1 MPQKRHYM
9 LPLGVVIPT
18 KNSMP
23 YLPAHLEAMRAW
35 QDLAQE
41 IIVVDSLSGDGSVDF
56 IKTRLSHPNVRF
68 LSHPPGLYQSWN
80 HGIANVTQ
88 TFFYIATTGDTI
100 TRAGLE
106 QLVAVAESFSADV
119 VISKP
124 RFAARDGLPAEDIRW
139 PIDDI
144 IATLNITTPRAL
156 AKLEAVIF
164 AVANVTGALLG
175 SSASNLYRAETM
187 RRLPFPTDFGTG
199 GDGAWGLLHAAEVA
213 WAVVPEIFSTFLIH
227 PTNASDAEK
236 HSWRTSRRPDDV
248 LRAAM
253 TAWRGS
259 NTISDTDLQNI
270 GWEGMIGAL
279 TSFLDAKAAFDQNRR
294 GSVPWVVN
302 PRAWQNRLERGRS
315 ARRLDEL
322 KQRALMNRAG
332 QDFCKAC

>member
-1 MPQKRHYM
+1 MPPKRHYM

-35 QDLAQE
+35 QNLVPE
-41 IIVVDSLSGDGSVDF
+41 IIVVDSFSTDGSVDF
-56 IKTRLSHPNVRF
+56 IKAGLSHPNLHF

-80 HGIANVTQ
+80 HGVANVTQ
-88 TFFYIATTGDTI
+88 TFVYLSTTGDTI

-106 QLVAVAESFSADV
+106 QLVAAAESFAADV

-124 RFAARDGLPAEDIRW
+124 RFVARDGLPAEDIQW

-144 IATLNITTPRAL
+144 IARLNITASRKL
-156 AKLEAVIF
+156 AKLEAVVF
-164 AVANVTGALLG
+164 AAAHATGALLG
-175 SSASNLYRAETM
+175 SSASNLYRTQTLQ
-187 RRLPFPTDFGTG
+187 RLPFPSDFGTG

-213 WAVVPEIFSTFLIH
+213 WAVVPGTFSTFLIH
-227 PTNASDAEK
+227 PTNASEDEK
-236 HSWRTSRRPDDV
+236 HSWRTARRPDQV

-253 TAWRGS
+253 ASWRTNGIINDPES
-259 NTISDTDLQNI
+259 REIR
-270 GWEGMIGAL
+270 WEEMLGAL

-294 GSVPWVVN
+294 GAVPWVLN
-302 PRAWQNRLERGRS
+302 PRAWQNRLRRGRS

-322 KQRALMNRAG
+322 KCRAQMKCAEKNSCG
-332 QDFCKAC
+332 T

>member
-35 QDLAQE
+35 QDLARE
-41 IIVVDSLSGDGSVDF
+41 IVVVDSFSTDGSVDF
-56 IKTRLSHPNVRF
+56 IKARPSHPNLRF

-80 HGIANVTQ
+80 LGITNITQ
-88 TFFYIATTGDTI
+88 TFVYLSTTGDTI
-100 TRAGLE
+100 TRDGLE
-106 QLVAVAESFSADV
+106 QLVSAAESLEADV

-124 RFAARDGLPAEDIRW
+124 RFVARDGVPAGDVQW

-144 IATLNITTPRAL
+144 IATLNITAPRKL
-156 AKLEAVIF
+156 TKLESVVF
-164 AVANVTGALLG
+164 AMAHATGALLG
-175 SSASNLYRAETM
+175 SSASNLYRTRM
-187 RRLPFPTDFGTG
+187 LQRLPFPTDFGTG
-199 GDGAWGLLHAAEVA
+199 GDGAWGLLHAPEVA
-213 WAVVPEIFSTFLIH
+213 WAVMPGSFSTFLIH
-227 PTNASDAEK
+227 PTNASDDEK
-236 HSWRTSRRPDDV
+236 HSWRTARRPDQV

-253 TAWRGS
+253 ESWRNSGIVNDPES
-259 NTISDTDLQNI
+259 RDI
-270 GWEGMIGAL
+270 GWEETLGAL
-279 TSFLDAKAAFDQNRR
+279 TSFLDAKAAFDQNRH

-322 KQRALMNRAG
+322 KRRALMNRAG
-332 QDFCKAC
+332 RDFCKTC